1 MMPEFKYVARN
12 DAGNRLTGSLKADTL
27 SDAKAELRSK
37 NLTIVS
43 IEERGARRFSPT
55 GKVPRPRI
63 KLKDMAV
70 FTRQLSTMISAGIPI
85 LEAME
90 VLSEQADDPGF
101 RHVLR
106 SICEEVRAGTDLSE
120 SMAHYSAVFEDLYTN
135 MVRAGEASGQL
146 DEILSR
152 LAEYMESSES
162 LRQEI
167 KSALTYPAVSLFMI
181 LTIALILMIFVVP
194 RFQKLFG
201 QLERQSKS
209 FKLPLPTKIMFG
221 LSEFL
226 RTKIYIWVPA
236 VGGLILTLVLVS
248 RGSKGSYLKDMVM
261 LKMPVLGPLFHKVA
275 LTRFARTFSTLLQS
289 GVPILATLDIVA
301 STTGNKVLE
310 NAILRASRNIQE
322 GEPLA
327 VPLAQSGVFPKMV
340 TRMVSIGERS
350 GALETLLNKIADFYD
365 VEVRATVKQLTSLI
379 EPLMIAFM
387 GIMVGG
393 VVMAVFLP
401 IFAAAGAMG
410 RR

>member
-1 MMPEFKYVARN
+1 
-12 DAGNRLTGSLKADTL
+12 
-27 SDAKAELRSK
+27 
-37 NLTIVS
+37 
-43 IEERGARRFSPT
+43 
-55 GKVPRPRI
+55 
-63 KLKDMAV
+63 
-70 FTRQLSTMISAGIPI
+70 MISAGIPI

-120 SMAHYSAVFEDLYTN
+120 SMSHYSAVFEDLYTN

-181 LTIALILMIFVVP
+181 LTIALILMIFIVP

-201 QLERQSKS
+201 QLQRQSKS

-236 VGGLILTLVLVS
+236 AGGLILTLVLVS
-248 RGSKGSYLKDMVM
+248 RGSKGSYIKDMVM